1 MTSAVKPVAT
11 YDDFGSL
18 TALKR
23 DSKTGSASTIREVAR
38 QFESL
43 FTRMV
48 LKSVRD
54 ADFGDPLFGDDA
66 MKQYQDMYDDQLAI
80 QLSSGKGLGLADML
94 VRQLSESGAG
104 RMGGA
109 ATGAG
114 AGAGADVGA
123 ASTAAAESAGALGST
138 QPGGSAARIKR
149 GSPYAPLDRSPA
161 AAGAAGAVGR
171 AAGPPPTASL
181 SSTVPTASTASTTS
195 PVSTDESRAAFVQ
208 GLWPEAVEAGA
219 ELGVDPRTLV
229 AHAALETGWGQSL
242 AGTAAAPCTHNLF
255 GIKATPGWAGASIAS
270 RTVEFEAGVPRVRTD
285 RFRAYGSTRD
295 CFQDYVALLRGEPR
309 YARALGTGSD
319 VAAFGSAL
327 QQGGYATDPQ
337 YASKL
342 AAVANSLKQIPVQP
356 LTTSQDGR

>member
-66 MKQYQDMYDDQLAI
+66 MKQYQEMYDDQLAI

-104 RMGGA
+104 HM
-109 ATGAG
+109 AG
-114 AGAGADVGA
+114 TAAGADVGA

-149 GSPYAPLDRSPA
+149 ASPYAPLDRSTA
-161 AAGAAGAVGR
+161 ATATTGGVAGAA
-171 AAGPPPTASL
+171 AAPPSTSTL
-181 SSTVPTASTASTTS
+181 SRLPTASTAPATS
-195 PVSTDESRAAFVQ
+195 PASTDESRAAFVQ
-208 GLWPEAVEAGA
+208 DLWPEAVKAGA

-242 AGTAAAPCTHNLF
+242 AETAAAPCSHNLF
-255 GIKATPGWAGASIAS
+255 GIKATPGWSGASMAS

-285 RFRAYGSTRD
+285 RFRAYGSTKD

-309 YARALGTGSD
+309 YARALGTGTD